1 MKKNIFFIFVIAFG
15 LCGYAQGVFASSL
28 TQVTDIMTRLRTNTP
43 ADHEIQFTII
53 NGVGLPGKGDTI
65 LINFGNAVSNTNNI
79 SYEDTS
85 LKYGAQG
92 QELSQALYTIPGPNV
107 WGVSINS
114 QTKVLTLTFPTSN
127 GTPITTGQRVII
139 KIGTSVRSN
148 ANQLINGSTSG
159 SHSIEISAGDFDRKQ
174 IAIALLENDSVGA
187 GAPVVEI
194 PIVQQAGAVSLL
206 PQPISTPK
214 PSEPSVPVQP
224 AQPVS
229 VIKEEPVPVAAP
241 IPIVSKPSEPSV
253 PVQPAQP
260 VSVIKEEPVPSVPSA
275 PIPIVSKPS
284 EPSVPVQPA
293 PPPASIIV
301 SLGAPA
307 SVLLQANKVASA
319 SVINTDA
326 TGQTTGFFAEIE
338 KNTVAEDGKVTIEPI
353 IFTQVPN
360 IDSEIRIPSGK
371 DVPDKVFYKINIS
384 TKVEKPIRITIKY
397 NLLLLAGVDPTS
409 LKINYWD
416 GEKKKWIALEDTVI
430 NVEQAT
436 LSAYVIP
443 QTIFAAFA
451 TITSRKEI
459 QKRDQITIKSFTKFI
474 PRNSGISQTDLLFSQ
489 KTDAEPVRFVNDDF
503 YISGGRELTFCIQ
516 EKLFLK
522 PVSSVF
528 LDFMNKQKKLS
539 YSKTFKCFS
548 GSLISP
554 IDEGTYPMKLKV
566 LYKDDYSEIISPNL
580 VVTTPLQ
587 AFIKP
592 ILRWVIEDIQS
603 SPLATAGV
611 TGSLILF
618 LLGVWFA
625 IDRRLRT
632 IRMISPILSVSKK

>member
-1 MKKNIFFIFVIAFG
+1 MPTQFILSRQGRFNGIKVAMKKNIFFIFVIAFG

-206 PQPISTPK
+206 PQPISTP
-214 PSEPSVPVQP
+214 
-224 AQPVS
+224 
-229 VIKEEPVPVAAP
+229 
-241 IPIVSKPSEPSV
+241 KPSEPSV